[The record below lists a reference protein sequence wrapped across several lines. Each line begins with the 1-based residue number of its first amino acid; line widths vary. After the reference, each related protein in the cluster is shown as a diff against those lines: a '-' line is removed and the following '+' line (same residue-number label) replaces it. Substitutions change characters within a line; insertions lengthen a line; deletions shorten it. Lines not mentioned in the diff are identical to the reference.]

1 LYIPVLWLFYPAIK
15 PIAQFTEIAFRL
27 SVDCDHHTLFYSFI
41 FFYTILSF
49 LWSLLLPVWSC
60 QFTLTCISSR
70 FILCQ
75 IHLATFD
82 LLYPLLPL
90 SCLVVWCTH
99 IRCFLHVS
107 VWAISNSISRQGS
120 PYSSLPQFID
130 NLYMLIT
137 LACHW
142 SITQRISYQNYIW
155 TNIQFHCY

>member
-1 LYIPVLWLFYPAIK
+1 MYIPVLWLFYPAIK

-60 QFTLTCISSR
+60 QFTLTCISSP